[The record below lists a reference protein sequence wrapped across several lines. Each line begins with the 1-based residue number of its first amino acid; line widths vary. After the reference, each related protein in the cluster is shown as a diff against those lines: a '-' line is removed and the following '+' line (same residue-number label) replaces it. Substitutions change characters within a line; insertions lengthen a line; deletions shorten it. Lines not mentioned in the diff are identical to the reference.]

1 MHTLGYLDPGSI
13 SMFASAVAAGIAGVF
28 VFFKSSAK
36 RVFRSMSP
44 KRRRMDAEAQAA
56 EKAA

>member
-28 VFFKSSAK
+28 VFFKGSAK
-36 RVFRSMSP
+36 RMFRAMSP
-44 KRRRMDAEAQAA
+44 KKRRADAEARAA